1 MRNGLTIAALAMA
14 IATAGAG
21 AARAFEPVDSS
32 TFVKGFGADQI
43 MPHIEALDAIAKDN
57 GGNRAVGTPGYR
69 ASKDYVKDRLRAV
82 GYAVELQKLSA
93 FQFTERTWA
102 VMARLSPSPKDFELL
117 DDFRTMEFSGSDDV
131 SARLILARGIEIPPA
146 ATTSST
152 SGCKPKD
159 FSRRVEGKIALIQ
172 RGGCDFV
179 VKARNAEAAGAV
191 GAIIFNEGQE
201 GSQETLSGSLREP
214 GVKIPVLGASYAVGE
229 ELYDQVKSGVSVRM
243 RVKVSADIEKV
254 DTTNVLADLEGEV
267 KDRTVVVGAHL
278 DSVAEGPGVNDNG
291 SGTAAV
297 LAIAERF
304 AKRQIKPRNTV
315 RFAFWGAEEVGL
327 VGSTHYVDTL
337 PAKELRKIALNL
349 NFDMLASPN
358 FAALVYDGDGS
369 EGDAGPAGS
378 DVIEKVFVDHF
389 EQRGLPSRPTLFDGR
404 SDYFAFI
411 ENGVPAGGLFS
422 GAEEI
427 KTKGQAKL
435 FGGEAGEALDPC
447 YHKACDD
454 IGNVSREA
462 LEQFGPA
469 AAHAVY
475 TFAQT
480 REDVRAA
487 ASAQMARADMAAAAR
502 NAPYRGPRLVR

>member
-1 MRNGLTIAALAMA
+1 MRKGLTAAALAMA
-14 IATAGAG
+14 MATTGAG
-21 AARAFEPVDSS
+21 AARAFEPVDS
-32 TFVKGFGADQI
+32 TAFVKGFGADQI
-43 MPHIEALDAIAKDN
+43 MPHLDALDEIAKRN

-131 SARLILARGIEIPPA
+131 TARLALARGIEIPPA

-152 SGCKPKD
+152 SGCKPND
-159 FSRRVEGKIALIQ
+159 FPKRVSGRIALIQ
-172 RGGCDFV
+172 RGGCDFL

-191 GAIIFNEGQE
+191 GAVIFNEGQE
-201 GSQETLSGSLREP
+201 GSQETLDGSLREP
-214 GVKIPVLGASYAVGE
+214 GVKIPVLGASYAVGK
-229 ELYDQVKSGVSVRM
+229 ELYDQVKSGAAVRM
-243 RVKVSADIEKV
+243 RLKVSADIHKV

-297 LAIAERF
+297 LAVAERF
-304 AKRQIKPRNTV
+304 AKRKIKPRNTV

-337 PAKELRKIALNL
+337 SAKELGRIALNL

-358 FAALVYDGDGS
+358 FAAFVYDGDGS

-378 DVIEKVFVDHF
+378 DVIEKVFLDHF
-389 EQRGLPSRPTLFDGR
+389 KERGLPSGPTLFDGR

-411 ENGVPAGGLFS
+411 ENGIPAGGLFS

-427 KTKGQAKL
+427 KTKKEAKL

-462 LEQFGPA
+462 LDQLAPA

-475 TFAQT
+475 VFAQT
-480 REDVRAA
+480 EEDIRAA
-487 ASAQMARADMAAAAR
+487 AQMARADTGAAAR
-502 NAPYRGPRLVR
+502 NAPYRGPKLVR